1 MNNSGAFDLGPLTWV
16 KGEIDQALNRAGAA
30 LQGYAA
36 AQAADPA
43 MADAAPLQAAR
54 NHVHQA
60 NGALSIVGLDGVT
73 QFTAA
78 IEQVLLAL
86 AAAELPWSGQVADVC
101 QRALAMVSGY
111 LDELL
116 AGAPDRA
123 LRLLPLYRELAA
135 LRGATPAPAD
145 LFYPDLAVCPPRREK
160 EPAALAPAALTARLK
175 AARLGF
181 QRGMLKW
188 LKGEAR
194 GLTEMRNSLAVI
206 ELTQAPPAARAF
218 WWVALAFL
226 DALIVDGLAVDASVK
241 RLCARIDAQIARLLE
256 AEADQEARR
265 DKGEADAAGKKLL
278 REMLY
283 CVAIASTAGATTD
296 HIACVRAA
304 YRLAELIPEADTEAD
319 AAAANLASAVS
330 QRALRD
336 TLETAKEEWNRYA
349 SQHPAALAPFQA
361 AARRLAEQG
370 RDLGQV
376 DLARLVASIGA
387 VADMLASRSTQEVDA
402 GLALEVATALLLAD
416 SALENLGRL
425 GVDFAHQVDVM
436 AGRLTVL
443 LRGETPAALQAL
455 EVPQLDE
462 IARRAQERLL
472 RDQVVREM
480 LGNLVAVEQK
490 LDGFFRDPAA
500 RAADLPALAGPLKQI
515 EGALTMLGEM
525 RAVDVLR
532 ECRQKVAEFAEFAE
546 SAESTESGQPGRQF
560 AQADFEDVASKLSAL
575 GFFVEKLR
583 HGPADLDA
591 ILQPQSQ
598 PPSRPA
604 SAQPEPA
611 QAGAGIEAAT
621 ISATADQAGP
631 AVPEASEAPGEDRL
645 LMPVLEHLPDADAEV
660 PTLMAEQIE
669 QLEQLEHLEHLE
681 QPAAD
686 LPSLIPPVAAPS
698 AEAMRLADASSETID
713 AELLGIFLEEAREVL
728 DTIAT
733 QLPQLAAQPHDLETL
748 AVMRRAFHTLKGSG
762 RMVGLTDL
770 GEAAWSVEQVLNQW
784 LKLEQGASPGL
795 QGMLEA
801 AHASFRDWTACLE
814 AGAPTPTAESPA
826 VVELHAAC
834 RQLMAG
840 DELARVDEDADTG
853 MAAAPEP
860 VPEPVS
866 EAAAVPAPQPAHAED
881 LVVIGELSL
890 SPAVYEI
897 YLAEARSHLAVLI
910 AEQASLAQAP
920 PTREI
925 LRASHTLG
933 GVSGTVGVRAV
944 NRLGKALE
952 YALERFADAAA
963 VPDAQQQA
971 LLSRCIASLQ
981 DMVDDLASRRLPED
995 AAALLAELEELKPES
1010 QPLAEPRMPTALVDQ
1025 SEMLPQA
1032 EDVDVVGDVEVDA
1045 DADTDSPFVDQR
1057 RKLRIHDDLDPQL
1070 LPIFIE
1076 EGNDLLREIGGELRV
1091 WRTTPDDPAIGP
1103 HLQRLLHTLKG
1114 SARMAGAMRM
1124 GELVHGIETRLIQ
1137 ATRHGTPPVPAFLDD
1152 LETCFDRALGMF
1164 DGLIRIERGDA
1175 AAGEGAAGETPA
1187 TAAETPAPAAVADGA
1202 EAMAEVAETTS
1213 QRTQLR
1219 VRAELVDEFI
1229 NAAGEMAIAR
1239 GRIEGEMRSLKGSLL
1254 ELTENVIRLRQQLR
1268 EIEIQAESRMQSQ
1281 LNLQQ
1286 ESQQAFDPLEMDRFT
1301 RFQELTRMMAESVND
1316 VTTVQHNL
1324 LRNVDNASAAI
1335 TAQARLNRDLSQALM
1350 GVRMLPFN
1358 AIVDRLYRV
1367 VRQVA
1372 KELGRRVNLDIRGG
1386 QIELDRSVLEKMQGP
1401 IEHLLRNAV
1410 VHGIEDRQTRRAAGK
1425 PEIGEIV
1432 MTLAQQGNEIVIELA
1447 DDGAG
1452 LDYARIRSKALELGM
1467 LGADEPV
1474 DEQRLAQFIFSAG
1487 FSTAQQVS
1495 EVAGRG
1501 VGMDVVRTEA
1511 MALGGRIE
1519 VHSASGQGT
1528 RFRISLPLTLA
1539 VSQALLVRSG
1549 NRSYALPSTMVEQ
1562 VMELRPEAAME
1573 IRAAGGTDWLDTHY
1587 PWYSLAQL
1595 LGEEGA
1601 KGETAAPRRHWILL
1615 LKGADRHIALEVDG
1629 VGGNQEIVVKNIGPQ
1644 LARVP
1649 GIAGATVL
1657 NDGEI
1662 ALILNPLVLAGRE
1675 RVPAAE
1681 ADATGLAVAS
1691 ANLVAAPPASVAPT
1705 IMVVDDSLTVRKIVG
1720 RLLAREGYQVVTAK
1734 DGVDALEQLADFV
1747 PTAMLVD
1754 IEMPR
1759 MDGFELT
1766 RHVRADARLRAVPI
1780 VMITSRIADK
1790 HREHALALGVNAYL
1804 GKPYDDEALLGLL
1817 RDYAAQQQVAAT
1829 AT

>member
-1 MNNSGAFDLGPLTWV
+1 MDNSGAFDLGPLTWV
-16 KGEIDQALNRAGAA
+16 KGEIDQALNRAGVA
-30 LQGYAA
+30 LQNHAA
-36 AQAADPA
+36 AHAADPA
-43 MADAAPLQAAR
+43 TTDAALLQEAR

-73 QFTAA
+73 QFATA

-101 QRALAMVSGY
+101 QRALTMVSGY

-116 AGAPDRA
+116 AGAPDQA

-135 LRGATPAPAD
+135 LRGATAQAAD
-145 LFYPDLAVCPPRREK
+145 LFYPDLALCPPRREK

-206 ELTQAPPAARAF
+206 ELTQSPSAARAF

-226 DALIVDGLAVDASVK
+226 DALIVEGVAVDAAVK
-241 RLCARIDAQIARLLE
+241 RRCARIDAQIARLLDDRAGQGSKGGG
-256 AEADQEARR
+256 AEANEAY
-265 DKGEADAAGKKLL
+265 GKLL

-283 CVAIASTAGATTD
+283 CVATADATTD
-296 HIACVRAA
+296 HIECVRAA
-304 YRLAELIPEADTEAD
+304 YRLDGLLHDADTGVGVDTD
-319 AAAANLASAVS
+319 AAASLASAVS
-330 QRALRD
+330 LRALRD

-349 SQHPAALAPFQA
+349 SQHPAALAQFQG

-376 DLARLVASIGA
+376 DLARLVASISA
-387 VADMLASRSTQEVDA
+387 MADMLVSKPAQDVEA
-402 GLALEVATALLLAD
+402 GVALEVATSLLLVD
-416 SALENLGRL
+416 SALENFGRL

-436 AGRLTVL
+436 AGRLTAL
-443 LRGETPAALQAL
+443 LRGETPAALQAM

-462 IARRAQERLL
+462 ISRRAQERLL
-472 RDQVVREM
+472 RDQVVREI
-480 LGNLVAVEQK
+480 LNNLVVVEQK

-525 RAVDVLR
+525 RVVDVLR
-532 ECRQKVAEFAEFAE
+532 ECGRKVAEFAEP
-546 SAESTESGQPGRQF
+546 GQQF
-560 AQADFEDVASKLSAL
+560 AQTDFEEVAGKLSAL

-591 ILQPQSQ
+591 ILQPPLQSPLQ
-598 PPSRPA
+598 PAPA
-604 SAQPEPA
+604 LPELAEAEAIAIMAPAPADPAESALRLEEAEEALIMPALEP
-611 QAGAGIEAAT
+611 
-621 ISATADQAGP
+621 
-631 AVPEASEAPGEDRL
+631 
-645 LMPVLEHLPDADAEV
+645 LPDADAEV
-660 PTLMAEQIE
+660 PTLAAEQIDR
-669 QLEQLEHLEHLE
+669 LEQ
-681 QPAAD
+681 AVAD
-686 LPSLIPPVAAPS
+686 LPPLIPPVETPS

-733 QLPQLAAQPHDLETL
+733 QLPQAGKQPHDLETL

-762 RMVGLTDL
+762 RMVGLADL

-784 LKLEQGASPGL
+784 LKLEQGVSPGL
-795 QGMLEA
+795 REMLEA
-801 AHASFRDWTACLE
+801 AYALCREWTACLE
-814 AGAPTPTAESPA
+814 TGAPPPVAESPA

-834 RQLMAG
+834 RRLMAG
-840 DELARVDEDADTG
+840 DEVAVDEDVGADADT
-853 MAAAPEP
+853 AAAPESGPGPASVP
-860 VPEPVS
+860 VPL
-866 EAAAVPAPQPAHAED
+866 ADGAGD
-881 LVVIGELSL
+881 FVVIGELSL

-897 YLAEARSHLAVLI
+897 YLAEARSHLAVLV

-963 VPDAQQQA
+963 VPDAQQHA
-971 LLSRCIASLQ
+971 LLSRCIAALQ
-981 DMVDDLASRRLPED
+981 AMMDAFAARRLPEEAVD
-995 AAALLAELEELKPES
+995 LLAELEELKPQAVSTASSASTASAAPEI
-1010 QPLAEPRMPTALVDQ
+1010 PAIPTALATALADS
-1025 SEMLPQA
+1025 SE
-1032 EDVDVVGDVEVDA
+1032 EVADA
-1045 DADTDSPFVDQR
+1045 DADAPFADQR

-1076 EGNDLLREIGGELRV
+1076 EGNDLLREIGAELRA
-1091 WRTTPDDPAIGP
+1091 WRAAPDDPAIGP

-1124 GELVHGIETRLIQ
+1124 GELVHGIESRLIQ

-1152 LETCFDRALGMF
+1152 LDGYFDRALSMF
-1164 DGLIRIERGDA
+1164 DGLLRIERGEA
-1175 AAGEGAAGETPA
+1175 AMDMEAETAGETPA
-1187 TAAETPAPAAVADGA
+1187 TPAAATAAAAEI
-1202 EAMAEVAETTS
+1202 AETGS
-1213 QRTQLR
+1213 QRAQLR
-1219 VRAELVDEFI
+1219 VRAELVDELI
-1229 NAAGEMAIAR
+1229 NEAGEMAIAR
-1239 GRIEGEMRSLKGSLL
+1239 GRIEAEMRSLKGSLL
-1254 ELTENVIRLRQQLR
+1254 ELTDNVIRLRQQLR
-1268 EIEIQAESRMQSQ
+1268 EIEIQAESRMQSR
-1281 LNLQQ
+1281 LNSPQ
-1286 ESQQAFDPLEMDRFT
+1286 ESQQQQVFDPLEMDRFT

-1335 TAQARLNRDLSQALM
+1335 TTQARLNRELSQALM

-1372 KELGRRVNLDIRGG
+1372 KELDRRVNLDIRGG

-1410 VHGIEDRQTRRAAGK
+1410 VHGIESREARRAAGK

-1432 MTLAQQGNEIVIELA
+1432 MTLAQQGNEILIELA

-1452 LDYARIRSKALELGM
+1452 LDAARIRDKAVELGM
-1467 LGADEPV
+1467 LNADEPV
-1474 DEQRLAQFIFSAG
+1474 DEQQLAQFIFSPG
-1487 FSTAQQVS
+1487 FSTARQVS

-1501 VGMDVVRTEA
+1501 VGMDVVRTET

-1519 VHSASGQGT
+1519 VHSSSGQGT
-1528 RFRISLPLTLA
+1528 RFRIYLPLTLA

-1549 NRSYALPSTMVEQ
+1549 SRSYALPSTMVEQ
-1562 VMELRPEAAME
+1562 VMELRPEAAGK
-1573 IRAAGGTDWLDTHY
+1573 IREAGGTDWLDKHY
-1587 PWYSLAQL
+1587 PWHSLARL
-1595 LGEEGA
+1595 LGEDDA
-1601 KGETAAPRRHWILL
+1601 KGEAAPLRRHWIVL
-1615 LKGADRHIALEVDG
+1615 LKGADRHIALEVDD

-1662 ALILNPLVLAGRE
+1662 ALILNPLVLASRE
-1675 RVPAAE
+1675 RVPAVA
-1681 ADATGLAVAS
+1681 AVAP
-1691 ANLVAAPPASVAPT
+1691 AAAPPASVAPT
-1705 IMVVDDSLTVRKIVG
+1705 IMVVDDSLTVRKIVS
-1720 RLLAREGYQVVTAK
+1720 RLLMREGYQVVTAK
-1734 DGVDALEQLADFV
+1734 DGVDALEQLADSGFV

-1759 MDGFELT
+1759 MDGFDLT
-1766 RHVRADARLRAVPI
+1766 RNVRADARLRAVPI

-1804 GKPYDDEALLGLL
+1804 GKPYDDEVLLGLL
-1817 RDYAAQQQVAAT
+1817 RGYAT
-1829 AT
+1829 ATVA